1 MLPPPVACDGVL
13 PPELHPTCRAYIGG
27 PPAMADLPVTVKGM
41 LSAVYRSAPGRFAA
55 NPLRPNA
62 NVRSTFRR

>member
-1 MLPPPVACDGVL
+1 MLPPPVTSDVVF

-41 LSAVYRSAPGRFAA
+41 LGVVYRSAPGRFAA

-62 NVRSTFRR
+62 SVGSTFRR